1 MLQTLESRSNGVG
14 DWDPIY
20 YRCLWIALTT
30 ADSWIGC
37 FGPFFYQVLGGFSS
51 EICISSDPCSI
62 GKFAPIA
69 VQPTVPLEFL
79 QPSTLVQTD
88 GYDELKSKR
97 NPTSVSKKSSLSYQQ
112 CQVWRHRLQIKM
124 TKQIQ
129 TCMADWQLWPNL
141 VKLSWDGQPRPLK
154 TSEVWQKHLQLMNY
168 LNISINVTNCSWW
181 FKSKFKHD
189 QLSKAGSQL
198 QKVRE
203 GIKRLS
209 GWNFTFNL

>member
-1 MLQTLESRSNGVG
+1 MITDPLLKASGNVMQRVFPGAQNGRWTERVSNWCLHVSLIPYVKDLSQEDFIMLQTLESRSNGVG

-112 CQVWRHRLQIKM
+112 CQV
-124 TKQIQ
+124 
-129 TCMADWQLWPNL
+129 
-141 VKLSWDGQPRPLK
+141 
-154 TSEVWQKHLQLMNY
+154 
-168 LNISINVTNCSWW
+168 
-181 FKSKFKHD
+181 
-189 QLSKAGSQL
+189 
-198 QKVRE
+198 
-203 GIKRLS
+203 
-209 GWNFTFNL
+209 